1 MSVRA
6 TLKSIPAEGSRTF
19 LDFLRKWPGTHDSAV
34 WKMFLAGGAVA
45 SVAPAATAFVHRKAL
60 MLTAVDLDWTAE
72 DDEATVARNEARLGE
87 FHVAMQPFTSDQS
100 YQNFIDGAETN
111 YLRAYYGTN
120 LERLVEIKRKYD
132 PNNLFRF
139 PQSIPPSL

>member
-1 MSVRA
+1 MENS
-6 TLKSIPAEGSRTF
+6 TLPCST
-19 LDFLRKWPGTHDSAV
+19 
-34 WKMFLAGGAVA
+34 
-45 SVAPAATAFVHRKAL
+45 
-60 MLTAVDLDWTAE
+60 
-72 DDEATVARNEARLGE
+72 
-87 FHVAMQPFTSDQS
+87 FTSDQS

>member
-1 MSVRA
+1 
-6 TLKSIPAEGSRTF
+6 
-19 LDFLRKWPGTHDSAV
+19 
-34 WKMFLAGGAVA
+34 MFLTGGAVA

-72 DDEATVARNEARLGE
+72 DEATVARNEAWLGE

-100 YQNFIDGAETN
+100 YRNFIDGAETN

-132 PNNLFRF
+132 PNHLFRF